1 MKIAGNYDD
10 AELIRDLKADAAS
23 GKVIEYLYRSNFEAL
38 SIHIQQN
45 QGSRQDA
52 EDIFQ
57 EVIVAFI
64 ELVQKDKFRGES
76 SIKTFLFSINKNMW
90 LNELKRRNRAV
101 VREQKFETA
110 KEPADADSN
119 DHITAREARHQVID
133 VMNKLGD
140 VCKKILLAFYYE
152 NQSMKEIVKTMNYE
166 NEQVLRN
173 KKHKCLKSLEQLLTA
188 DPALAKTLKTALQ
201 HEQ

>member
-1 MKIAGNYDD
+1 MHTEGNYSDE
-10 AELIRDLKADAAS
+10 ELIRDLRTNTVTDKLIA
-23 GKVIEYLYRSNFEAL
+23 YLYRTHFTAL
-38 SIHIQQN
+38 SIYIQQN

-76 SIKTFLFSINKNMW
+76 SIKTFLFAINRNMW
-90 LNELKRRNRAV
+90 MNELKRRSRAA

-110 KEPADADSN
+110 RELVAEDSS
-119 DHITAREARHQVID
+119 HTITALEARRQIMD
-133 VMNKLGD
+133 VMDKLGD

-152 NQSMKEIVKTMNYE
+152 NQSMKEIVQTMSYD

-173 KKHKCLKSLEQLLTA
+173 KKHKCLKTLEQILTA
-188 DPALAKTLKTALQ
+188 DPVLAKTLKNALQ

>member
-1 MKIAGNYDD
+1 MEFTKNYADP
-10 AELIRDLKADAAS
+10 ELIGIIKSDATPDKA
-23 GKVIEYLYRSNFEAL
+23 IEYLYRADFESL
-38 SIHIQQN
+38 CVHIQQN

-90 LNELKRRNRAV
+90 LNELKRRSRSA
-101 VREQKFETA
+101 VREEGFERA
-110 KEPADADSN
+110 KELVDGDTGDLIAG
-119 DHITAREARHQVID
+119 REARQQVID
-133 VMNKLGD
+133 MMDKLGEL
-140 VCKKILLAFYYE
+140 CKKILLAFYYD
-152 NQSMKEIVKTMNYE
+152 NRSMKEIVQTMNYE

-173 KKHKCLKSLEQLLTA
+173 KKYKCLKSLEQILTA
-188 DPALAKTLKTALQ
+188 DPALAKTLKSALQ
-201 HEQ
+201 YEQ

>member
-1 MKIAGNYDD
+1 MNIAGKYDD

-23 GKVIEYLYRSNFEAL
+23 GKAIEYLYKANFEVL
-38 SIHIQQN
+38 SVHIQQN

-57 EVIVAFI
+57 EVIIAFI
-64 ELVQKDKFRGES
+64 ELVQKDKFRGDS

-110 KEPADADSN
+110 KEPVDADSN
-119 DHITAREARHQVID
+119 NHITAREARHQIMD
-133 VMNKLGD
+133 VMNKLGEI
-140 VCKKILLAFYYE
+140 CKKILLAFYYE
-152 NQSMKEIVKTMNYE
+152 NQSMKEIVQTMNYE

-173 KKHKCLKSLEQLLTA
+173 KKYKCLKNLEQLLTA
-188 DPALAKTLKTALQ
+188 DPTLAKTLKTALQ

>member
-1 MKIAGNYDD
+1 MNIAGNYDD

-23 GKVIEYLYRSNFEAL
+23 AKAIEYLYRANFETL
-38 SIHIQQN
+38 SVHIQQN
-45 QGSRQDA
+45 QGSLQDA

-64 ELVQKDKFRGES
+64 ELVQKDKFRRES

-90 LNELKRRNRAV
+90 LNELKRRSRSA

-110 KEPADADSN
+110 KEQAEVDRN
-119 DHITAREARHQVID
+119 DYITAREARHQVMA
-133 VMNKLGD
+133 VMDKLGD

-152 NQSMKEIVKTMNYE
+152 NQSMKEIVQTMSYE

-173 KKHKCLKSLEQLLTA
+173 KKHKCLKALEQLLTA
-188 DPALAKTLKTALQ
+188 DPTLAKTLKTALQ

>member
-1 MKIAGNYDD
+1 MNIAGNYDD

-23 GKVIEYLYRSNFEAL
+23 AKAIEYLYRANFETL
-38 SIHIQQN
+38 SVHIQQN
-45 QGSRQDA
+45 QGSLQDA

-90 LNELKRRNRAV
+90 LNELKRRSRSA

-110 KEPADADSN
+110 KEQAEVDSN
-119 DHITAREARHQVID
+119 DYITAREARHQVMA
-133 VMNKLGD
+133 VMDKLGD

-152 NQSMKEIVKTMNYE
+152 NQSMKEIVQTMSYE

-173 KKHKCLKSLEQLLTA
+173 KKHKCLKALEQLLTA

>member
-1 MKIAGNYDD
+1 MNIAENYDD
-10 AELIRDLKADAAS
+10 AEIIRNLKSDAALDN
-23 GKVIEYLYRSNFEAL
+23 VIEYLYRNNFQVL

-57 EVIVAFI
+57 EVIIAFI
-64 ELVQKDKFRGES
+64 ELVKKDKFRGES

-90 LNELKRRNRAV
+90 LNELKRRNRSA
-101 VREQKFETA
+101 VREQNYETTKEIVDADSDDYITA
-110 KEPADADSN
+110 KEARQQ
-119 DHITAREARHQVID
+119 ITD
-133 VMNKLGD
+133 VMNKIGD

-152 NQSMKEIVKTMNYE
+152 NQSMKEIVKTMSYE

-173 KKHKCLKSLEQLLTA
+173 KKHKCLKSLEQILTT

>member
-1 MKIAGNYDD
+1 MSRTGNYDD
-10 AELIRDLKADAAS
+10 AELIRGLKADAAS
-23 GKVIEYLYRSNFEAL
+23 GKVIEYLYRANFEAL

-64 ELVQKDKFRGES
+64 ELVQKDKFRGDS

-90 LNELKRRNRAV
+90 LNELKRRNRSV

-110 KEPADADSN
+110 KDLVDADSN
-119 DHITAREARHQVID
+119 DYITAREARQQVIV
-133 VMNKLGD
+133 VMDKLGD
-140 VCKKILLAFYYE
+140 VCKKLLLTFYYE
-152 NQSMKEIVKTMNYE
+152 NQSMKEIVQTMSYE

-173 KKHKCLKSLEQLLTA
+173 KKHKCLKRLEQLLTA

>member
-1 MKIAGNYDD
+1 MHIAGNYDD

-23 GKVIEYLYRSNFEAL
+23 GKAIEYIYKANFEVL
-38 SIHIQQN
+38 SVHIQQN

-57 EVIVAFI
+57 EVIIAFI

-90 LNELKRRNRAV
+90 LNELKRRNRAA
-101 VREQKFETA
+101 VREQKFETT
-110 KEPADADSN
+110 KELADTDSSVY
-119 DHITAREARHQVID
+119 IACREARMQVIA
-133 VMNKLGD
+133 VMDKLGD

-152 NQSMKEIVKTMNYE
+152 NQPMKEIVQTMSYE
-166 NEQVLRN
+166 NEQVVRN
-173 KKHKCLKSLEQLLTA
+173 KKHKCLKSLEQLLTGN
-188 DPALAKTLKTALQ
+188 PALANTLKTALQ
-201 HEQ
+201 V

>member
-1 MKIAGNYDD
+1 MSRTWNYDD
-10 AELIRDLKADAAS
+10 AELIRDLKADTAS
-23 GKVIEYLYRSNFEAL
+23 GKVIEYLYRANFEAL
-38 SIHIQQN
+38 SFYIQQN
-45 QGSRQDA
+45 QGRRQDA

-101 VREQKFETA
+101 VREQKFETS
-110 KEPADADSN
+110 KELVDAGSN
-119 DHITAREARHQVID
+119 DYITAREARQQVMA
-133 VMNKLGD
+133 VMEKLGD
-140 VCKKILLAFYYE
+140 VCKKLLLAFYYE
-152 NQSMKEIVKTMNYE
+152 NQSMKEIVQTMSYE

-188 DPALAKTLKTALQ
+188 DPALAKTLKNALQ

>member
-1 MKIAGNYDD
+1 MNITGNYDD
-10 AELIRDLKADAAS
+10 AEIIRNLKSDAALDN
-23 GKVIEYLYRSNFEAL
+23 VIEYLYRNNFQVL

-57 EVIVAFI
+57 EVIIAFI
-64 ELVQKDKFRGES
+64 ELVKKDKFRGES

-90 LNELKRRNRAV
+90 LNELKRRNRSA
-101 VREQKFETA
+101 VREQNYETTKEIVDADSDDYITA
-110 KEPADADSN
+110 KEARQQ
-119 DHITAREARHQVID
+119 ITD
-133 VMNKLGD
+133 VMNKIGD

-152 NQSMKEIVKTMNYE
+152 NQSMKEIVKTMSYE

-173 KKHKCLKSLEQLLTA
+173 KKHKCLKSLEQILTA